1 MRTVQ
6 PVFCKLSNSD
16 VNLTFEVMDLKVL
29 VVLLYSEF
37 AFRKAT
43 LHIMP
48 PFEPNDTMLDMHAD
62 KGKEDWEIYA
72 WCVRN
77 AMAKAGNYEEKEN
90 NTVLNERLDYYEF
103 ISRRLD
109 VLEVQGKT
117 FYADRLAYQVLDDDH
132 VLD

>member
-6 PVFCKLSNSD
+6 PVFIKIDNSD
-16 VNLTFEVMDLKVL
+16 VNLSFESMDLKVL

-37 AFRKAT
+37 AFRRCT
-43 LHIMP
+43 LHMMP
-48 PFEPNDTMLDMHAD
+48 PFTPNETMLNMHAD

-77 AMAKAGNYEEKEN
+77 AMAKAGNFEEKEN
-90 NTVLNERLDYYEF
+90 TANIKERLDYYEF
-103 ISRRLD
+103 IARRLN
-109 VLEVQGKT
+109 VLEIQGKT
-117 FYADRLAYQVLDDDH
+117 YYADRLAYQVLNDDQ